1 MASSKKD
8 AESWLYDD
16 EQQRPFSFCWI
27 CDYLGLDIRAVR
39 KHAKLVADNSSVDG
53 VRRLNCRKLVCD
65 IFQDIKM
72 RKQTR
77 DLLDGNSDST
87 PGKRGAPSH
96 QPTEKNKATVLKLAK
111 LGVPQNIIS
120 IALAIDVK
128 TLHKYYSNQL
138 DEGKVHVV
146 ESLLQTAQ
154 QRAKNQMLY

>member
-1 MASSKKD
+1 
-8 AESWLYDD
+8 
-16 EQQRPFSFCWI
+16 
-27 CDYLGLDIRAVR
+27 
-39 KHAKLVADNSSVDG
+39 
-53 VRRLNCRKLVCD
+53 
-65 IFQDIKM
+65 M

-154 QRAKNQMLY
+154 QRAKKSDAILIFLLKTIAGLKESEIVDDNGRKAKIVEIRVTGKGERIAKTIKPNDDDDI